1 MSEKIV
7 LEDIKPYEHLFTS
20 VPAFLLERMAKRK
33 SNLVKKFESPVRSR
47 LNSLN
52 EHQRNKLHVVLN
64 SEIRELQKI
73 MDEAYKK
80 TNKKQYKVLANPK
93 YKEFIEYNLDE
104 LKKMI

>member
-64 SEIRELQKI
+64 SEIREAMIQNWTNPPG
-73 MDEAYKK
+73 MDGKRNAAAQDST
-80 TNKKQYKVLANPK
+80 TNDTDIIRL
-93 YKEFIEYNLDE
+93 
-104 LKKMI
+104 